1 MTSDP
6 SQVLNH
12 CCAVL
17 PWCSHNIIIPL
28 GHGISRLLRSLHFLH
43 HLSPM
48 AFDGVNCMRPTPQYS
63 VHNIHALKYH
73 DYYPHCDNYTAI
85 STNYTGNN
93 HTINVTEGQNISI
106 SCQIHCPNVD
116 ISGFDIVEDWV
127 LIDPQTYKLYYIIN
141 SNDADTF
148 TSAFGISMTYS
159 HSNSQPLCPTN
170 GEQPKP
176 FSVTLHNFNAS
187 LKELLVICGIRRI
200 QCLSSSHAISLFA
213 RLKLDTSP
221 TTGITHHASISLL
234 DPSITSFL
242 MQNLQLH
249 LLLKLAVQLR
259 PQQVTIAMHQ
269 SHCSTYQ

>member
-1 MTSDP
+1 M
-6 SQVLNH
+6 
-12 CCAVL
+12 
-17 PWCSHNIIIPL
+17 IPK
-28 GHGISRLLRSLHFLH
+28 HTNCTI
-43 HLSPM
+43 LS
-48 AFDGVNCMRPTPQYS
+48 T
-63 VHNIHALKYH
+63 L
-73 DYYPHCDNYTAI
+73 
-85 STNYTGNN
+85 
-93 HTINVTEGQNISI
+93 
-106 SCQIHCPNVD
+106 
-116 ISGFDIVEDWV
+116 
-127 LIDPQTYKLYYIIN
+127 
-141 SNDADTF
+141 NDADTF

-259 PQQVTIAMHQ
+259 PTTGNNCYASISLLNLSIASFLTQNRYLQLHLLLKLTPQ
-269 SHCSTYQ
+269 